1 MRIRAAA
8 PAELPL
14 LQDIERAAGEPFR
27 TLGMAAIADD
37 DPLPL
42 DVLES
47 YRRAGR
53 AWVAVD
59 AADRPV
65 AYLLT
70 DTIDGSAH
78 IEQVSVH
85 PDAARRG
92 VGRALIE
99 HLAAAAGERGLAALT
114 LTTFTEVPWN
124 APYYARLGF
133 RPLTDSDPALTEGLR
148 AISRAEAAHGL
159 SVWPRVCMRRELR
172 PAPADRVVPEAR
184 QAREARQGG

>member
-42 DVLES
+42 DVLET
-47 YRRAGR
+47 YCRAGR

-70 DTIDGSAH
+70 DTVDGAAH

-99 HLAAAAGERGLAALT
+99 HLAAAAREQGLAALT
-114 LTTFTEVPWN
+114 LTTFAEVPWN

-133 RPLTDSDPALTEGLR
+133 RPLADSDPALTEGLR

-159 SVWPRVCMRRELR
+159 SVWPRVCMRREVAQGRIRRESSDR
-172 PAPADRVVPEAR
+172 P
-184 QAREARQGG
+184 

>member
-47 YRRAGR
+47 YRCAGR

-70 DTIDGSAH
+70 DTVDGSAH

-99 HLAAAAGERGLAALT
+99 HLAATAGEQGLASLT
-114 LTTFTEVPWN
+114 LTTFAEVPWN

-133 RPLTDSDPALTEGLR
+133 RPLADSDPALTEGLR

-159 SVWPRVCMRRELR
+159 SVWPRVCMRREVD
-172 PAPADRVVPEAR
+172 PAPAGGGAPESLEAR
-184 QAREARQGG
+184 QSG